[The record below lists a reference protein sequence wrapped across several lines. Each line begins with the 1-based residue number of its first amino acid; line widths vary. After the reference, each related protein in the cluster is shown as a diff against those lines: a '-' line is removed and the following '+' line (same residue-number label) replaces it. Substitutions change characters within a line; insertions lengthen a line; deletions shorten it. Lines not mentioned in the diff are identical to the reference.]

1 MMAFRDS
8 ESHGKELRV
17 STRPTRRPPAQN
29 EDEDEEDFSDS
40 LDDRALDLG
49 TDEDSAFL
57 RGQKRVPVRRGPLP
71 KKTAN
76 RLKNGLVLLG
86 VFVAVSAAAV
96 FAYRYAISST
106 RFRLESRESITVTGI
121 ENVPREQVLAAFRTD
136 IGRNV
141 LFLPLSERKR
151 QLEEIPWVESATV
164 MRLLPDRLQV
174 DIRERT
180 PVAFAQIGSKVAL
193 IDAGGVVME
202 MPPRAGTKY
211 SFPVIL
217 GMGESEP
224 ISTRAARMKIY
235 LQLIAALDSGG
246 AQYSRDISEVELSD
260 PEDVKVTVADPQGAV
275 LVHLG
280 DTRFLE
286 RYKIYV
292 AHVQE
297 WRQQFRKFA
306 SVDLR
311 YDGQVIVNPD
321 AHPPSGGDTAE
332 TPKPAP
338 KPSAPAKAPGKPRH
352 R

>member
-1 MMAFRDS
+1 MGFRDS
-8 ESHGKELRV
+8 ESHGRELRV
-17 STRPTRRPPAQN
+17 STRSARRPPLQN
-29 EDEDEEDFSDS
+29 EDEDEEDFSGS

-49 TDEDSAFL
+49 TDQDSAFL
-57 RGQKRVPVRRGPLP
+57 RGQKRVPVRRGPIP

-76 RLKNGLVLLG
+76 RLKLGLVLLG
-86 VFVAVSAAAV
+86 AFIAVAAIAI
-96 FAYRYAISST
+96 FAYRYAVSST
-106 RFRLESRESITVTGI
+106 RFRLESRASITITGVD
-121 ENVPREQVLAAFRTD
+121 NVPREQVLEAFKAD

-141 LFLPLSERKR
+141 LFLPLSDRKR
-151 QLEEIPWVESATV
+151 QLEEIPWVESAAV
-164 MRLLPDRLQV
+164 MRLLPNRLQV

-193 IDAGGVVME
+193 LDSGGVVME
-202 MPPRAGTKY
+202 MPPKRGKKY

-224 ISTRAARMKIY
+224 LSTRAARMKIY
-235 LQLIAALDSGG
+235 LQLIAALDSGP
-246 AQYSRDISEVELSD
+246 ARYSQDISEVELSD

-280 DTRFLE
+280 DTQFLE

-292 AHVQE
+292 AHVEE
-297 WRQQFRKFA
+297 WRQQFRKLE

-311 YDGQVIVNPD
+311 YERQVIVNPD
-321 AHPPSGGDTAE
+321 THPQSGGDTAE